1 MKITFLA
8 MTAIV
13 ALSASA
19 SAATQNGQ
27 DNPSPSAALRMQ
39 IDEGVRTGAIS
50 RRDTPALR
58 DGLRELVMMERQFSP
73 GGISRREGTILQ
85 QRGSELG
92 RQIDFAERNGGSE
105 VAGDDSRAAWDARYD
120 RDHKAASEAR
130 NPSERSAQYG
140 GGFSREP
147 TSASND
153 RFDRPNRGDRFA
165 GDVRV
170 GQHFSSRMGPVPVEY
185 RIDYQDNP
193 QVYYGYDNQRIYRVD
208 RRTGLILGLIDLSN

>member
-8 MTAIV
+8 MTAV
-13 ALSASA
+13 AALSA
-19 SAATQNGQ
+19 AAPAAAKDWQ
-27 DNPSPSAALRMQ
+27 DNPSQSAALRMQ
-39 IDEGVRTGAIS
+39 IDEGVRSGAIS
-50 RRDTPALR
+50 SRDTPALR
-58 DGLRELVMMERQFSP
+58 DGLRELVMMERQFSL
-73 GGISRREGTILQ
+73 GGITRREGTILQ

-92 RQIDFAERNGGSE
+92 RQIELAERGGGYQ
-105 VAGDDSRAAWDARYD
+105 VAGDGGRAAWEGRYD
-120 RDHKAASEAR
+120 RDHRAAWEAR
-130 NPSERSAQYG
+130 YLSDRSAQADSSFG
-140 GGFSREP
+140 REP
-147 TSASND
+147 SSASND

-185 RIDYQDNP
+185 RTDYQDNP